1 MTQHYKLIIF
11 LWPFYFI
18 KEFKTVPFLKI
29 GLFLNFAN
37 FVTKE
42 SKITSQKKYFPKF
55 PAEESW
61 LKKKEK
67 KLNNN

>member
-1 MTQHYKLIIF
+1 LVPIY
-11 LWPFYFI
+11 I

-55 PAEESW
+55 PAEES
-61 LKKKEK
+61 
-67 KLNNN
+67 

>member
-1 MTQHYKLIIF
+1 MLDNFGTIY
-11 LWPFYFI
+11 I

-42 SKITSQKKYFPKF
+42 SKITSLKHIFQSFL
-55 PAEESW
+55 
-61 LKKKEK
+61 LKKVD
-67 KLNNN
+67 